1 MVASRLS
8 FGINFVVQGWRRIV
22 IEGGGKLLLEGKET
36 IALTVDTRCLT
47 AGVNQ
52 HVFSSLLVSL
62 NLLSREETRR
72 FESRLSLAL
81 AQSVTASLRLQVNHN
96 PML

>member
-36 IALTVDTRCLT
+36 IALTVDT
-47 AGVNQ
+47 
-52 HVFSSLLVSL
+52 
-62 NLLSREETRR
+62 
-72 FESRLSLAL
+72 
-81 AQSVTASLRLQVNHN
+81 
-96 PML
+96 